1 MTELYT
7 QYRSVFADYGIQNLD
22 LIAQSWQESHRY
34 YHNEEHLAFLIQ
46 QIERVFAEGE
56 VNEMQK
62 NALLMAAYFHDIVYD
77 PTRQDNE
84 EKSAEFFTQLSN
96 NQLFSENIKQIILE
110 TKTHRPSE
118 KLSKIFSDLDMWIIS
133 HSSFLELL
141 DYEYKIFKEFQFF
154 DYSVYKTV
162 RINLLKQF
170 AQQYPQN
177 AVNLN
182 HLVDYLKKHRPKI
195 GVYPGS
201 FNPFHYGHL
210 NILEKAE
217 KIFDKVIVTRGINP
231 DKVDVNADKLDLQ
244 VLKYRQFE
252 NFKGFLTDY
261 LNSKEA
267 HCHVTLIRGL
277 RNGDDL
283 DYEVNQ
289 LRFMED
295 MKPDLKIIFI
305 TCNQEFEHISS
316 SAIKNLDRIDA
327 SFSKKYRPE

>member
-7 QYRSVFADYGIQNLD
+7 PYRSVFADYGIQNLD
-22 LIAQSWQESHRY
+22 FIAQSWQEPHRY
-34 YHNEEHLAFLIQ
+34 YHNEEHLGFLIN
-46 QIERVFAEGE
+46 QIEVIYAKGE
-56 VNEMQK
+56 INEEQK

-84 EKSAEFFTQLSN
+84 EKSAEFFTQSTN
-96 NQLFSENIKQIILE
+96 NQLLSEEIKNIILD
-110 TKTHRPSE
+110 TKTHQPSTQ
-118 KLSKIFSDLDMWIIS
+118 LSKIFCDLDMWIIS
-133 HSSFLELL
+133 HAGFPELL
-141 DYEYKIFKEFQFF
+141 DYEYKIFKEFQFV
-154 DYSVYKTV
+154 DYAVYKTV

-170 AQQYPQN
+170 AQSYPQN

-182 HLVDYLKKHRPKI
+182 HLADYLKRHRPKI
-195 GVYPGS
+195 GIYPGS
-201 FNPFHYGHL
+201 FNPFHFGHL

-217 KIFDKVIVTRGINP
+217 RIFDKVIVARGINP
-231 DKVDVNADKLDLQ
+231 DKADINADKLDLK

-252 NFKGFLTDY
+252 NFKGFLTNY
-261 LNSKEA
+261 LNSKEE

-305 TCNQEFEHISS
+305 TCDQEFEHISS
-316 SAIKNLDRIDA
+316 SAIKNLDRIDPN
-327 SFSKKYRPE
+327 FSEKYRPK